1 MLGLVVLKLAH
12 VGAPVLKPCRGR
24 AEQASQAVFYASS
37 ALPLRVVFVRHLR
50 LPGSA
55 RVCVN
60 AQIFKLLFCST
71 RHVINCNCFRPLFS
85 SVGEAEMGTMKG
97 QGLMWK
103 DLKIQQVEAYMALKS
118 SQDRLS
124 FLRQH
129 AKDGLPADQ
138 DRADIVLDLYYYA
151 LQFGMQ
157 QAFTA
162 DKVLHH

>member
-1 MLGLVVLKLAH
+1 
-12 VGAPVLKPCRGR
+12 
-24 AEQASQAVFYASS
+24 
-37 ALPLRVVFVRHLR
+37 
-50 LPGSA
+50 
-55 RVCVN
+55 
-60 AQIFKLLFCST
+60 
-71 RHVINCNCFRPLFS
+71 
-85 SVGEAEMGTMKG
+85 MGTMKG

-103 DLKIQQVEAYMALKS
+103 DLKIQQVETYMALKS

>member
-1 MLGLVVLKLAH
+1 
-12 VGAPVLKPCRGR
+12 
-24 AEQASQAVFYASS
+24 
-37 ALPLRVVFVRHLR
+37 
-50 LPGSA
+50 
-55 RVCVN
+55 
-60 AQIFKLLFCST
+60 
-71 RHVINCNCFRPLFS
+71 
-85 SVGEAEMGTMKG
+85 
-97 QGLMWK
+97 
-103 DLKIQQVEAYMALKS
+103 MALKS